1 MNKFFVFSLLL
12 ALAVVLAA
20 PLAHSQTSSVRGVCK
35 DLDGKPIAG
44 ADIEWVS
51 LDNGRKFSLKTN
63 SKGEYFSLG
72 LIPGKYNV
80 KLSKDGK
87 QIYALN
93 GVAIVSGDQPA
104 PIDIDLKKEQ
114 ALSATG
120 QGKTPEQLKAEEEQR
135 QKISKE
141 TNTIKAINDKLT
153 EANTEIA
160 AADFDKAIATLTDAN
175 AIDSTHDL
183 VWDRLA
189 DAYRM
194 SAAKQTDPDEKKKRY
209 ETAITDY
216 QKAIDLRKASEQAAK
231 DPENNKKFAAYY
243 NNMAEADSKDGKL
256 DDAIAA
262 YNQAAQLYP
271 ENAATYYFNEG
282 AVLTNAGKVDDAVA
296 AFDKVIAADP
306 TKALAYYYKGINLIG
321 KETLGKDNKPVEA
334 PGTAE
339 AFQKY
344 LEVDPNGP
352 MAQNAKDML
361 AHIGAPIETTYGT
374 KKKPPAKK
382 Q

>member
-1 MNKFFVFSLLL
+1 MNKHFVFPLLL
-12 ALAVVLAA
+12 VLAVVLAA
-20 PLAHSQTSSVRGVCK
+20 PLAHSQTSTVRGVCK

-44 ADIEWVS
+44 AEIEWAS
-51 LDNGRKFSLKTN
+51 LDNGRKFTLKTN
-63 SKGEYFSLG
+63 GKGEYFSLG

-87 QIYALN
+87 EIFHIN
-93 GVAIVSGDQPA
+93 GVVLVSGDQPN
-104 PIDIDLKKEQ
+104 PTDIDLKKEQ
-114 ALSATG
+114 ATAATG
-120 QGKTPEQLKAEEEQR
+120 QGKTPEQIKAEEEQR
-135 QKISKE
+135 QKASKE
-141 TNTIKAINDKLT
+141 TNTVKALNDKIT
-153 EANTEIA
+153 EANTEITA
-160 AADFDKAIATLTDAN
+160 GDFDKAIATLNDAN
-175 AIDSTHDL
+175 AMDNTRDP
-183 VWDRLA
+183 VWARLG

-209 ETAITDY
+209 ETAMTDY
-216 QKAIDLRKASEQAAK
+216 QKAIELRKGSEAAAK
-231 DPENNKKFAAYY
+231 DPENNKKLAAYY
-243 NNMAEADSKDGKL
+243 NNMAEALSKDAKL

-262 YNQAAQLYP
+262 YNQAAQLFP

-282 AVLTNAGKVDDAVA
+282 AVLTNAGKVDDAVV

-361 AHIGAPIETTYGT
+361 AHIGAPIETTFGT
-374 KKKPPAKK
+374 KKKPTKK

>member
-1 MNKFFVFSLLL
+1 MNKYFVFPLLL
-12 ALAVVLAA
+12 VLAVVLAT

-44 ADIEWVS
+44 ADVEWAS
-51 LDNGRKFSLKTN
+51 LDNGRKFALKTN
-63 SKGEYFSLG
+63 NKGEYFSLG
-72 LIPGKYNV
+72 LVPGKYNV

-87 QIYALN
+87 EIFHIN
-93 GVAIVSGDQPA
+93 GVLLVSGDQPN
-104 PIDIDLKKEQ
+104 PTDIDLKKEQ
-114 ALSATG
+114 ATAATG
-120 QGKTPEQLKAEEEQR
+120 QGKTPEQLKAEQEQR
-135 QKISKE
+135 EKISKE
-141 TNTIKAINDKLT
+141 SNNIKGINDKLT
-153 EANTEIA
+153 EANADITA
-160 AADFDKAIATLTDAN
+160 GDFDKAIASLTEAN
-175 AIDSTHDL
+175 TIDSSHDL

-194 SAAKQTDPDEKKKRY
+194 SAAKQTDPEEKKKRY
-209 ETAITDY
+209 ETAIADY
-216 QKAIDLRKASEQAAK
+216 QKAIDLRKASEAAAK
-231 DPENNKKFAAYY
+231 EPDNNKKFAAYY

-256 DDAIAA
+256 DDAITA
-262 YNQAAQLYP
+262 YNQAAQLAP
-271 ENAATYYFNEG
+271 EGAATYYFNEG
-282 AVLTNAGKVDDAVA
+282 AVLTNAGKVDDAVV

-344 LEVDPNGP
+344 LELDPNGP

-361 AHIGAPIETTYGT
+361 AHIGAPIETTFGT
-374 KKKPPAKK
+374 KKKPAKK